1 MKNLIAWLMTLA
13 VSTILVIVL
22 ALHGVYFTTLL
33 TLVTF
38 ANAVT
43 YYATLYVLETLKKT
57 ETCANK

>member
-1 MKNLIAWLMTLA
+1 MQKLIAWLMTLA
-13 VSTILVIVL
+13 VSIILVTVL

-43 YYATLYVLETLKKT
+43 YYTTLYVLNELKKT

>member
-1 MKNLIAWLMTLA
+1 MQKIIAWLMTLA
-13 VSTILVIVL
+13 ISIILVTVL
-22 ALHGVYFTTLL
+22 ALHGIYFTTLL

-57 ETCANK
+57 DSNGNC